1 MKYLQN
7 VDDMRATV
15 RTGDVN
21 ISLHVPPST
30 SHKTEQVY
38 NNTVSH
44 DDDNNGEATYGN
56 VQHDEVTTKYRIP
69 VTELQNVISDK
80 HTNDGFLKEYEVSV
94 LCYQVNT
101 SDEYLFCLV
110 DFF

>member
-21 ISLHVPPST
+21 ISLPPST
-30 SHKTEQVY
+30 SHNTEQVY

-56 VQHDEVTTKYRIP
+56 VQHDEVTTKYRIH
-69 VTELQNVISDK
+69 VTELHNVIREK
-80 HTNDGFLKEYEVSV
+80 HTNGGFLKEYKVSV
-94 LCYQVNT
+94 LC
-101 SDEYLFCLV
+101 F
-110 DFF
+110 

>member
-7 VDDMRATV
+7 VDGMRATV

-21 ISLHVPPST
+21 ISLPPST
-30 SHKTEQVY
+30 SHNTEQVY

-69 VTELQNVISDK
+69 VTKLYNVIREE
-80 HTNDGFLKEYEVSV
+80 HTNGGFLKEYKVSV
-94 LCYQVNT
+94 LC
-101 SDEYLFCLV
+101 F
-110 DFF
+110 